1 MRIVLHLEHLR
12 HFQNQG
18 SILFEDLVSADD
30 CFALETKL
38 RQFVE
43 SVSKN
48 TLDARW
54 RDNIF
59 RTLPEVLALVKKRH
73 LDIFAANL
81 VHRPRLLLVSDFW
94 VFPEDSVIER
104 EEDCQLLLSLSGD
117 KVGQGVFFVGPYPTE
132 LYFPEKGETALLLGF
147 SSAGIPIS

>member
-38 RQFVE
+38 RHFVE
-43 SVSKN
+43 SLSKN

-59 RTLPEVLALVKKRH
+59 RSLPEVAALVKKRR
-73 LDIFAANL
+73 LDTFAANL
-81 VHRPRLLLVSDFW
+81 VHRPRLSLVGDFW
-94 VFPEDSVIER
+94 VLPGDKLIER

-117 KVGQGVFFVGPYPTE
+117 RVGQGVFFVGPYPTD
-132 LYFPEKGETALLLGF
+132 LYFPESGETALLLVF
-147 SSAGIPIS
+147 SSVGIPIS

>member
-18 SILFEDLVSADD
+18 SILFEDLVSTDD
-30 CFALETKL
+30 CFALEIKL
-38 RQFVE
+38 RHFVE

-48 TLDARW
+48 TLDVRW
-54 RDNIF
+54 RENIF
-59 RTLPEVLALVKKRH
+59 RSLPEISALIKKRR

-81 VHRPRLLLVSDFW
+81 VHRPRLSLVGDFW
-94 VFPEDSVIER
+94 VFPEDEIIER
-104 EEDCQLLLSLSGD
+104 DEDCQLLLSLSGD
-117 KVGQGVFFVGPYPTE
+117 KVGQGVFFTGAYPTE
-132 LYFPEKGETALLLGF
+132 LYFPESGETALLLNF